1 MAPSFFVVPDS
12 VTVIEAPVSARAITW
27 LFVTTSPVDEMI
39 IPVPSSSSV
48 EDFTSIDTTAGRTFF
63 TSCGIDTLPLSVA
76 APGVA
81 VPSSTVTP
89 ELLPLSVAA
98 VTPAPTPAPMS
109 AATTATRI
117 QPRARRG
124 PVELPLAGGPPP
136 GGYGN
141 AAACGGGH
149 GAPTTGCGAVAGG
162 HGSGG
167 AGGVTVPSGL
177 TAQEAAG
184 ATGAT
189 GVVGVASAGGA
200 TGVVGGDGVPA
211 AAATGATGVVGGS
224 PSGGSEGAPGPV
236 SLNSSAIGILLE
248 RTGVRRTTPA
258 AVAAALHARSS

>member
-1 MAPSFFVVPDS
+1 
-12 VTVIEAPVSARAITW
+12 
-27 LFVTTSPVDEMI
+27 
-39 IPVPSSSSV
+39 
-48 EDFTSIDTTAGRTFF
+48 
-63 TSCGIDTLPLSVA
+63 
-76 APGVA
+76 
-81 VPSSTVTP
+81 
-89 ELLPLSVAA
+89 
-98 VTPAPTPAPMS
+98 MS

-124 PVELPLAGGPPP
+124 PDELPLAGGPPP

-189 GVVGVASAGGA
+189 GVVGGDGVPAAAAGGA
-200 TGVVGGDGVPA
+200 TGVVGDSPF
-211 AAATGATGVVGGS
+211 GGS
-224 PSGGSEGAPGPV
+224 GGAPGPV

-258 AVAAALHARSS
+258 AVAAALHANSS

>member
-1 MAPSFFVVPDS
+1 
-12 VTVIEAPVSARAITW
+12 
-27 LFVTTSPVDEMI
+27 
-39 IPVPSSSSV
+39 
-48 EDFTSIDTTAGRTFF
+48 
-63 TSCGIDTLPLSVA
+63 
-76 APGVA
+76 
-81 VPSSTVTP
+81 
-89 ELLPLSVAA
+89 
-98 VTPAPTPAPMS
+98 MS

-124 PVELPLAGGPPP
+124 PDELPPAGGPPP

-141 AAACGGGH
+141 AAACG
-149 GAPTTGCGAVAGG
+149 GG

-184 ATGAT
+184 ATGVVGGASGVVGTVT

-200 TGVVGGDGVPA
+200 IGVVAGDGVPA
-211 AAATGATGVVGGS
+211 AAADGETGATGVVGGS
-224 PSGGSEGAPGPV
+224 PLGGSEGAPGPV

-258 AVAAALHARSS
+258 AVAAALHAKSS